1 MSATTVQKAKRI
13 IEGLEY
19 GAFITSKE
27 WESRNFE
34 YYFNYF
40 SSSDAEV
47 RKYSLLVFASGL
59 GNWYALSAFI
69 FKPVEELR
77 KDPLFDPDAYY
88 YLPDYI
94 ESFLKNREGI
104 ESEYPGL
111 YTMIIHLLI
120 ELDNRE
126 SFDLLFPEH
135 ELFQRLREEVL
146 NSADIGNR
154 LMYDD
159 FQQLL
164 YDMGLPNFYKPQ

>member
-1 MSATTVQKAKRI
+1 MSSIIVQKAKRI
-13 IEGLEY
+13 VEGLEY
-19 GAFITSKE
+19 GAFITSKG
-27 WESRNFE
+27 WENRDFE

-47 RKYSLLVFASGL
+47 RKYSLLVFAAGL
-59 GNWYALSAFI
+59 GNWYAKSAFV
-69 FKPVEELR
+69 FQPVEELR
-77 KDPLFDPDAYY
+77 KDQLFDPDAYY
-88 YLPDYI
+88 YFPDYI
-94 ESFLKNREGI
+94 ESFLTNRKAI

-120 ELDNRE
+120 ELDTGE

-164 YDMGLPNFYKPQ
+164 YDMELPNFYKPQ